1 MGKEQRKKREPHS
14 VDSLSIVENAEKRF
28 PDDCDAAKALATFAM
43 TLNLQLEQQG
53 IDQDLMA
60 EDLNISTGI
69 ISNYRNGKSEPSLT
83 KLRKIAS
90 YLHVDCSYLMTGVS
104 AKNHTVHSD
113 LGLSEEAIQVLRYIN
128 NPPEDMNESTKAFNL
143 KTLAVLNLLLGEE
156 EKKMFNGPF
165 GSNENTFKNVFS
177 EMYAYIFMDDKQIKY
192 LGHDAGSV
200 PEFYNT
206 KDLLREMHMAQIR
219 RQLDYLAENKE
230 AK

>member
-1 MGKEQRKKREPHS
+1 MSKEQRKKREPHS
-14 VDSLSIVENAEKRF
+14 VDYPDIEENAKNHSKGDRA
-28 PDDCDAAKALATFAM
+28 AAKALATFAM
-43 TLNLQLEQQG
+43 TLNRELEQQG
-53 IDQDLMA
+53 IDQELMA
-60 EDLNISTGI
+60 KDLGIATGS
-69 ISNYRNGKSEPSLT
+69 ISNYRNGKADPSLT
-83 KLRKIAS
+83 RIRKIAS

-113 LGLSEEAIQVLRYIN
+113 LGLSEEAIQVLRYIT
-128 NPPEDMNESTKAFNL
+128 NPPEDMNESTRAFNL

-192 LGHDAGSV
+192 LGHDDGSV

-206 KDLLREMHMAQIR
+206 KDLLREMHIASIR

>member
-83 KLRKIAS
+83 KLRKIAN
-90 YLHVDCSYLMTGVS
+90 YLHVDCSYLMTGIS
-104 AKNHTVHSD
+104 AKNHTVHSA
-113 LGLSEEAIQVLRYIN
+113 LGLSEEAITVLRYIK
-128 NPPEDMNESTKAFNL
+128 NPPEDMNDSTRAFNL

-156 EKKMFNGPF
+156 EKKIFNGPF
-165 GSNENTFKNVFS
+165 GSNESIFKNVFS

-192 LGHDAGSV
+192 LGHDDGSV
-200 PEFYNT
+200 PEFYNP

>member
-1 MGKEQRKKREPHS
+1 MSKEQRKKREPHS
-14 VDSLSIVENAEKRF
+14 VDSVDIAENTKNRF
-28 PDDCDAAKALATFAM
+28 PGDSVKAKALATFAM
-43 TLNLQLEQQG
+43 TLNRELEKQE

-60 EDLNISTGI
+60 EDLKISTGI

-83 KLRKIAS
+83 KLLKIAD
-90 YLHVDCSYLMTGVS
+90 YLKVDCSYLMTGVS

-128 NPPEDMNESTKAFNL
+128 NPPEDMNESTRAFNL

-192 LGHDAGSV
+192 LGHDDGSV

-206 KDLLREMHMAQIR
+206 KDLLREMHIASIR

>member
-1 MGKEQRKKREPHS
+1 MDATRKTVNQRINALRNQLNMTQPEFAKKLGLEGTKGRSTINNWETGNIQVKSDDLILISKTFGVSTDWLLGRESHP
-14 VDSLSIVENAEKRF
+14 SLVEAIDNASKTTG
-28 PDDCDAAKALATFAM
+28 L
-43 TLNLQLEQQG
+43 
-53 IDQDLMA
+53 
-60 EDLNISTGI
+60 STEAI
-69 ISNYRNGKSEPSLT
+69 KVLHYISN
-83 KLRKIAS
+83 
-90 YLHVDCSYLMTGVS
+90 
-104 AKNHTVHSD
+104 
-113 LGLSEEAIQVLRYIN
+113 
-128 NPPEDMNESTKAFNL
+128 PPVDMNESTRAFNL

-192 LGHDAGSV
+192 LGHDDGSV